1 MMVVSK
7 NMELQG
13 FNMCVCVCI
22 FWCALRHG
30 IKSASCLLVIQMDI
44 GFAQLLAR
52 KKLLDPRQYQ
62 RYSGSLEFFG
72 GPSPLLAE
80 DQHEVLLTNHA
91 VLRTF
96 MLRKMEVNAM
106 MLEDK
111 DSFIMRGRW
120 HADERCNVLSCTLH
134 NTWKTM
140 KCAGMFLF

>member
-1 MMVVSK
+1 
-7 NMELQG
+7 
-13 FNMCVCVCI
+13 MCVH
-22 FWCALRHG
+22 FLCALRHG

-72 GPSPLLAE
+72 RPSPLSAE

-106 MLEDK
+106 MSEDK
-111 DSFIMRGRW
+111 DSCIMRGRW
-120 HADERCNVLSCTLH
+120 HADKKSNVLSWTLH
-134 NTWKTM
+134 SIWKTM
-140 KCAGMFLF
+140 QCAGFVLF